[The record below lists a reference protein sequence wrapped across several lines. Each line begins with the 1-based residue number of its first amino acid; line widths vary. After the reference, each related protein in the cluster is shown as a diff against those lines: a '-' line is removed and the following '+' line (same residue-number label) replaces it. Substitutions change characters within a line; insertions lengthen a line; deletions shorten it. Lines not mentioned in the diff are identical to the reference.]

1 MPTIAPS
8 PTPGV
13 LGNLSETANSVFLG
27 FPSFAVKIL
36 LAVVSIFLCAL
47 VVRLGRMAI
56 RRLISR
62 RGGGAQGQTDTL
74 RSMITSV
81 FEYTMYFVCITVI
94 LSIFGVNVSSLM
106 AVAGVGGIALGF
118 GAQTFVKDVIS
129 GIFLLLE
136 GSIVVGDVVEIN
148 GLSGEV
154 EAIAIRTTK
163 VRSPKGNQYV
173 IPNGDIRT
181 VVNMT
186 RAYQKAVVDV
196 RCPYE
201 ESVDR
206 LVLILRDEME
216 KCWSEIDGLS
226 EPPDVLGVISFD
238 VDAMI
243 VRVLSSCAIKEN
255 WRIERELRRRIKER
269 FDREGI
275 RMPHVD
281 KLPKA

>member
-1 MPTIAPS
+1 MPTTAPS

-13 LGNLSETANSVFLG
+13 LGSLSETANTVFLG
-27 FPSFAVKIL
+27 LPSFAVRFL
-36 LAVVSIFLCAL
+36 LAIASIFLCAL
-47 VVRLGRMAI
+47 AVRLGRMAI
-56 RRLISR
+56 RRLVSR
-62 RGGGAQGQTDTL
+62 RRSGAQGQTDTL

-81 FEYTMYFVCITVI
+81 FEYAMYFVCITVI
-94 LSIFGVNVSSLM
+94 LSIFGVNVSSLL

-129 GIFLLLE
+129 GIFLLLD
-136 GSIVVGDVVEIN
+136 GSVVVGDVVEIN

-163 VRSPKGNQYV
+163 IRSPKGNQYV

-201 ESVDR
+201 ESIDR
-206 LVLILRDEME
+206 LLDVLRDEMA
-216 KCWSEIDGLS
+216 KCWREIDGLS

-238 VDAMI
+238 TDAMI

-269 FDREGI
+269 FDTEGI
-275 RMPHVD
+275 MMPHVD